1 MNTKCGETGKM
12 SIKFATEGKGV
23 RAEFLLQEFAQYVAL
38 YCKIKQVSLFSQRV
52 RSCIQDLS

>member
-23 RAEFLLQEFAQYVAL
+23 RAEFLLQEFAQYVG
-38 YCKIKQVSLFSQRV
+38 
-52 RSCIQDLS
+52 DP